1 MEHSNGKK
9 TSTKAGTVAE
19 SLPKKGLIGGEKKF
33 HESNRATK
41 RRPNFEEKTSEN
53 KCTPAKRITRSTRES
68 LTELILRESSE

>member
-33 HESNRATK
+33 HES
-41 RRPNFEEKTSEN
+41 
-53 KCTPAKRITRSTRES
+53 
-68 LTELILRESSE
+68 TELQNEGQTLKKRQVKINVHQRKE

>member
-33 HESNRATK
+33 HESSRATK
-41 RRPNFEEKTSEN
+41 RRPNFEENTKYTGKSN
-53 KCTPAKRITRSTRES
+53 
-68 LTELILRESSE
+68 